1 MSNKLDAKDVELFLL
16 DNLDFFESRESLL
29 SEMKFKDSTSSA
41 SSLLE
46 RQIYKLRDEQKD
58 LMGLLTS
65 FIETAQLNEDLFN
78 KSKELTLS
86 ILDASNKDE
95 VIGAV
100 QNDFI
105 KSFNINNCQLNFYSN
120 SEIDNIE
127 KETGKNSLT
136 LIKETLVEETDNKV
150 KINSFDED
158 LRQLVEI
165 RIKMT
170 RQKLD
175 NQNLQKLLK
184 KRIEVT
190 RSILD
195 LNNTTQ

>member
-1 MSNKLDAKDVELFLL
+1 
-16 DNLDFFESRESLL
+16 
-29 SEMKFKDSTSSA
+29 MKFRLFRILTIILSFFFLTGFVPILSFVGPGVTALTSGN
-41 SSLLE
+41 
-46 RQIYKLRDEQKD
+46 IYKASAQ
-58 LMGLLTS
+58 
-65 FIETAQLNEDLFN
+65 FI
-78 KSKELTLS
+78 
-86 ILDASNKDE
+86 
-95 VIGAV
+95 
-100 QNDFI
+100 
-105 KSFNINNCQLNFYSN
+105 INQG
-120 SEIDNIE
+120 IE

-158 LRQLVEI
+158 LRQLVET

>member
-1 MSNKLDAKDVELFLL
+1 
-16 DNLDFFESRESLL
+16 
-29 SEMKFKDSTSSA
+29 MKFRLLRILTIILSFFFLTGFVPILSFIGPGVTVLTSGN
-41 SSLLE
+41 
-46 RQIYKLRDEQKD
+46 IYKASAQ
-58 LMGLLTS
+58 
-65 FIETAQLNEDLFN
+65 FIVNQ
-78 KSKELTLS
+78 
-86 ILDASNKDE
+86 
-95 VIGAV
+95 G
-100 QNDFI
+100 
-105 KSFNINNCQLNFYSN
+105 
-120 SEIDNIE
+120 IE
-127 KETGKNSLT
+127 KETGKSSLT
-136 LIKETLVEETDNKV
+136 LIKETLVEETDKKI

-158 LRQLVEI
+158 LRQLVET

>member
-1 MSNKLDAKDVELFLL
+1 
-16 DNLDFFESRESLL
+16 
-29 SEMKFKDSTSSA
+29 MKFRLFRILTIILSFFFLTGFVPILSFVGPGVTVLTSGN
-41 SSLLE
+41 
-46 RQIYKLRDEQKD
+46 IYKA
-58 LMGLLTS
+58 S
-65 FIETAQLNEDLFN
+65 AQY
-78 KSKELTLS
+78 
-86 ILDASNKDE
+86 I
-95 VIGAV
+95 
-100 QNDFI
+100 
-105 KSFNINNCQLNFYSN
+105 INQR
-120 SEIDNIE
+120 IE

-136 LIKETLVEETDNKV
+136 LIKETLAEETDK
-150 KINSFDED
+150 KIKKNSFDED
-158 LRQLVEI
+158 LRQLVET

>member
-1 MSNKLDAKDVELFLL
+1 
-16 DNLDFFESRESLL
+16 
-29 SEMKFKDSTSSA
+29 MKFKLFRILTVIVSFFFLTGFVPILSFIGPGVTA
-41 SSLLE
+41 
-46 RQIYKLRDEQKD
+46 
-58 LMGLLTS
+58 LTS
-65 FIETAQLNEDLFN
+65 GNVYKASAQFI
-78 KSKELTLS
+78 
-86 ILDASNKDE
+86 
-95 VIGAV
+95 
-100 QNDFI
+100 
-105 KSFNINNCQLNFYSN
+105 INQG
-120 SEIDNIE
+120 IE

-136 LIKETLVEETDNKV
+136 LIKETLVEETDKKI

-158 LRQLVEI
+158 LRQLVET

>member
-1 MSNKLDAKDVELFLL
+1 MKTRLFRILTIVL
-16 DNLDFFESRESLL
+16 SFFFLTGFVPIL
-29 SEMKFKDSTSSA
+29 SFVGPGVTVLTSGN
-41 SSLLE
+41 
-46 RQIYKLRDEQKD
+46 IYKASAQ
-58 LMGLLTS
+58 
-65 FIETAQLNEDLFN
+65 FIVNQR
-78 KSKELTLS
+78 
-86 ILDASNKDE
+86 
-95 VIGAV
+95 
-100 QNDFI
+100 
-105 KSFNINNCQLNFYSN
+105 
-120 SEIDNIE
+120 IE

-136 LIKETLVEETDNKV
+136 LIKETFVEEKDKNIK
-150 KINSFDED
+150 KNSFDED
-158 LRQLVEI
+158 LKQLVET